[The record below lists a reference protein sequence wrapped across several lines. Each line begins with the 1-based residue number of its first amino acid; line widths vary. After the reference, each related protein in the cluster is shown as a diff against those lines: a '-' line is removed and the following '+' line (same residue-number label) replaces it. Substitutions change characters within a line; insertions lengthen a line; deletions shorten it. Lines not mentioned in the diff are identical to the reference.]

1 MIEAQPQA
9 LSVPAD
15 PEQGSALRQ
24 GLLLFLISMLAFM
37 TLQILPGTVTNEDG
51 STRFGLRSRSF
62 PLGDSPYHVRMAYL
76 YRTGAIAEA
85 GQNFHWMSDSI
96 WSDAFANK
104 EFLFHLY
111 LVPFTLGADDISD
124 TTALI
129 WGGKVAS
136 AVLMSLL
143 MVTVF
148 AALRCFGVRHAW
160 AYVPLVIALGGWVF
174 CSRAEELRAWPM
186 GVICSLTGWVMMA
199 RNRRIELALVA
210 AIFTLAY
217 SAVHFLV
224 ILWAVR
230 TVLMLVWGPEK
241 GATRRSEFK
250 ANLWLL
256 AAILGGI
263 LLGAL
268 LHPNRDGFMRMW
280 AVTYLLVPAGI
291 LKGAARE
298 TAFDLFAAL
307 GISPGYSTEEAS
319 RMLLGM
325 EFLPLAGTDL
335 LVAGAAPILAPML
348 LTLLSLR
355 LRHRPGREAV
365 LAGGAAVLVLFMFLN
380 SLRFAE
386 IMGPFM
392 ALAVGLWLDS
402 LFKSRRWHSIQR
414 KRPQLPGLLK
424 KAAAALAFLAAT
436 GVLCGLIAIK
446 DPNLPVPWRDA
457 ALFMRDS
464 AGDSRPKVFHAQW
477 DVFPALFFYAPNC
490 DYLVGMDPNYMLAH
504 DVEKSRLIWDVF
516 YGKVEESTLSR
527 IQQLFKPDWL
537 YVDANVTPV
546 FGRYCEEQ
554 VEKGTL
560 ERIYKDAYYGHI
572 AVYRVVKRGG

>member
-1 MIEAQPQA
+1 MTESQPQA
-9 LSVPAD
+9 LTA
-15 PEQGSALRQ
+15 PEHAEEGSAIRQ
-24 GLLLFLISMLAFM
+24 GVLLFLISMLAFM

-111 LVPFTLGADDISD
+111 LVPFTLGADDMGD

-136 AVLMSLL
+136 AVLLSLL

-148 AALRCFGVRHAW
+148 AVLRCFGVRHAW

-199 RNRRIELALVA
+199 KNRRVELALVA

-217 SAVHFLV
+217 SAVHFLA

-230 TVLMLVWGPEK
+230 TVLMLVWGPER
-241 GATRRSEFK
+241 GATRKSEFK

-268 LHPNRDGFMRMW
+268 LHPNRAGFMRMW

-307 GISPGYSTEEAS
+307 GISPGYSTQEAS

-335 LVAGAAPILAPML
+335 LVAGSAAILTPML

-402 LFKSRRWHSIQR
+402 LFRSRRWQALQGR
-414 KRPQLPGLLK
+414 RPLLLRRLK
-424 KAAAALAFLAAT
+424 KAGATLALLAAT
-436 GVLCGLIAIK
+436 AVMGSLIADR

-457 ALFMRDS
+457 ALFMRDA
-464 AGDSRPKVFHAQW
+464 AGDSRPKVYHTQW
-477 DVFPALFFYAPNC
+477 DVFPGLFFYAPNC

-504 DVEKSRLIWDVF
+504 DAEKSRLIWDVY
-516 YGKVEESTLSR
+516 YGKVDDATLGR
-527 IQQLFKPDWL
+527 IQRMFKPDWL
-537 YVDANVTPV
+537 YVDSNITPA
-546 FGRYCEEQ
+546 FGKYCEEQ
-554 VEKGTL
+554 VQKGAL
-560 ERIYKDAYYGHI
+560 ERIYKDAYYSHI
-572 AVYRVVKRGG
+572 AVYRVVKKGG